1 MNVFRINTTAY
12 EEEDFYLLT
21 SLNEKQI
28 AKVIKPIVQAERDSD
43 IDENFYDNDMLT
55 EALKNAYPKATVE
68 MYQDFETISI

>member
-55 EALKNAYPKATVE
+55 EALKNAYPNATVE